1 MLDRRRMQLLR
12 AVVTSGSVTAA
23 ARNLGYTP
31 SAVSQQMAVLEKE
44 AGIALLERTGRGV
57 RPTEAGRVLTDY
69 AAVID
74 RHFTEAETELAELR
88 AGRTGRVAVRYF
100 ATAGAALVA
109 PAVAALRRE
118 QPGVQVELKLSDP
131 NDPLPEVRNRLADVA
146 LVVRPRDQ
154 LSVDGVRFVH
164 LLDDRYSAVL
174 PEGHRLAAKRELDL
188 TDLAE
193 EPWVGSDQP
202 GPCLEPVLDA
212 CGSAGFSPN
221 FVVESG
227 DYDTAQGFVAA
238 GLGISLIPEM
248 GLGNRHP
255 AVVVRPVR
263 NPEPIRTIYAAV
275 RDPSPAQPAVH
286 RLLDALRNTTAPHR
300 AEQSAAGH
308 DHGHRAEHAAEY

>member
-12 AVVTSGSVTAA
+12 AVVTSGSLTAA

-31 SAVSQQMAVLEKE
+31 SAISQQMAVLEKE

-57 RPTEAGRVLTDY
+57 RPTEAGRMLTDY

-74 RHFTEAETELAELR
+74 RHFTEAEAELAELR

-100 ATAGAALVA
+100 ATAGATLVA

-118 QPGVQVELKLSDP
+118 QPGIQVELKLSDLKGP
-131 NDPLPEVRNRLADVA
+131 LADPLPDVRSRLADLA

-154 LSVDGVRFVH
+154 LSVDGVQFVH

-174 PEGHRLAAKRELDL
+174 PEGHPLAAKRELDL
-188 TDLAE
+188 TDLAD
-193 EPWVGSDQP
+193 EPWVGSDQS

-238 GLGISLIPEM
+238 GLGVSLIPEM

-263 NPEPIRTIYAAV
+263 NPEPIRTIYAAI
-275 RDPSPAQPAVH
+275 RAPSPAQPAAVH
-286 RLLDALRNTTAPHR
+286 KLLDALVA
-300 AEQSAAGH
+300 QAAQ
-308 DHGHRAEHAAEY
+308 AAEAFTLSSEWA

>member
-1 MLDRRRMQLLR
+1 MQLLR
-12 AVVTSGSVTAA
+12 AVVTSGSLTAA

-31 SAVSQQMAVLEKE
+31 SAISQQMAVLEKE

-57 RPTEAGRVLTDY
+57 RPTEAGRMLADY

-74 RHFTEAETELAELR
+74 RHFTEAEAELAELR

-100 ATAGAALVA
+100 ATAGATLVA

-118 QPGVQVELKLSDP
+118 QPGIQVELKLSDLK
-131 NDPLPEVRNRLADVA
+131 DPLPEVRSRLADLA
-146 LVVRPRDQ
+146 LVVRPQDQ
-154 LSVDGVRFVH
+154 LAADGVRFVH

-174 PEGHRLAAKRELDL
+174 PEGHPLAAKRELDL
-188 TDLAE
+188 TDLAD

-238 GLGISLIPEM
+238 GLGVGLIPEM

-275 RDPSPAQPAVH
+275 RAPSPAQPAAV
-286 RLLDALRNTTAPHR
+286 RKLLDALTA
-300 AEQSAAGH
+300 QAAQ
-308 DHGHRAEHAAEY
+308 AAEAFTLSGEWA